1 MGRPLAAPTLAL
13 MAGIACSSV
22 YEVATA
28 PLLTALLAAC
38 LFLLVCITRRRSKA
52 ASFFLAGAFFVL
64 GWLQMNLYLYREPA
78 GDHIVNL
85 LKSEPVTITGLI
97 SEAPQHF
104 PEKTDLTVTALKMT
118 EGTGTEHP
126 CHGKIL
132 ISYQG
137 RRTFAYGD
145 AVSARTR
152 LRRVRNFHNPGG
164 FDYERHLKFQ
174 GILVRG
180 FIPDDSRIILLRKG
194 LGNPLRQRL
203 EGVRAQI
210 RSFVD
215 LHAPFPEREI
225 VKACILGDQQEIPR
239 EIRDAFSKTG
249 TSHIIAISGF
259 NMGLVAFFSI
269 FLVRSLLRR
278 FPYLLLRFEMHKL
291 SVLAAIPPVILY
303 TFIAGAGM
311 SVWRATLMILAFMIA
326 LLIARN
332 RDLYNTLAMAALF
345 ILVPYPP
352 ALFDIS
358 FQLSFAA
365 VAAILFITPRLTA
378 FVPKMLSN
386 RSTSSLLAHLIG
398 RLRYQTAL
406 FMIVSLSAML
416 GTLPLIALYFNR
428 ISLVAFP
435 ANIIL
440 VPILGILA
448 VPASLAA
455 VFFLPWSST
464 LAKICLDLAGVLVM
478 NSLTVNDFFASLPW
492 SSRYLT
498 TPSILEIAVFYLL
511 IYAVVRLLPQSSSPD
526 PVKAA
531 TAAKPPLWVHYTLA
545 ATVLF
550 FVGNGILLHETG
562 RNHGVFSAAAIDVGQ
577 GSSTLVRFPADK
589 IMLIDGG
596 GFPNSIFDVGK
607 YIVAPYLWRER
618 IDAIDIV
625 VLTHPHP
632 DHLQGLH
639 FILNNFSVREVWS
652 TGEKRNS
659 KEYGEL
665 LKIIQDRGIPHHR
678 RSSQDDPIIIN
689 DVRIEFLNPECSGT
703 DEETE
708 SSYVETNDRSLAMR
722 MTFGGVSFLFTGDI
736 SGATE
741 EAIVSRRGR
750 ILSSLLFVP
759 HHGGRTST
767 TAGFLE
773 AVKPAAAII
782 SAGYDNP
789 FLLPHP
795 EVLTRLRKAGAKIYR
810 TDLQG
815 MIRAATDGQ
824 ALFIFP
830 SFTSEDGSPS
840 PQKIETFVGSPNK
853 YLTSN
858 VN

>member
-1 MGRPLAAPTLAL
+1 MGRPLAAPTLTL
-13 MAGIACSSV
+13 MAGIACSSA

-38 LFLLVCITRRRSKA
+38 LFLLVGIIRRSSKA
-52 ASFFLAGAFFVL
+52 ASFFLCVAFFIL
-64 GWLQMNLYLYREPA
+64 GWIQMNLYLYREPT

-85 LKSEPVTITGLI
+85 LKSDPVTITGLI
-97 SEAPQHF
+97 GEAPQHF
-104 PEKTDLTVTALKMT
+104 PEKTDLIVMALKMT
-118 EGTGTEHP
+118 DETGTEHP
-126 CHGKIL
+126 CRGKVL
-132 ISYQG
+132 LSYQG

-145 AVSARTR
+145 AISARTR

-180 FIPDDSRIILLRKG
+180 FIPDDSRIVLLRKG

-203 EGVRAQI
+203 EGVRARI

-225 VKACILGDQQEIPR
+225 IKACILGDQQEIPR
-239 EIRDAFSKTG
+239 EIRNAFSKTG

-278 FPYLLLRFEMHKL
+278 FPYLLLRFEMDKL

-345 ILVPYPP
+345 ILIPYPP

-365 VAAILFITPRLTA
+365 VAAILYITPRLTA
-378 FVPKMLSN
+378 FVPKPLLED
-386 RSTSSLLAHLIG
+386 RSASSLLNHLIE
-398 RLRYQTAL
+398 RLSYQTAL
-406 FMIVSLSAML
+406 FLIVSLSAMV
-416 GTLPLIALYFNR
+416 GTMPLIALYFNR

-448 VPASLAA
+448 VPASLVA

-478 NSLTVNDFFASLPW
+478 KSLTVNDFFASLSW

-498 TPSILEIAVFYLL
+498 TPSIPEIAGFYLL
-511 IYAVVRLLPQSSSPD
+511 IYTLVRLLPQPSSPD
-526 PVKAA
+526 AA
-531 TAAKPPLWVHYTLA
+531 KVATVAKPPLWVHYTLG

-562 RNHGVFSAAAIDVGQ
+562 RNHGVLSATAIDVGQ
-577 GSSTLVRFPADK
+577 GSSTLVRFPTDK

-596 GFPNSIFDVGK
+596 GFPNSVFDVGK

-632 DHLQGLH
+632 DHLQGLI
-639 FILNNFSVREVWS
+639 FILNNFSVGEVWS
-652 TGEKRNS
+652 NGEKANS
-659 KEYGEL
+659 EEYREF
-665 LKIIQDRGIPHHR
+665 LKIIQDRGIPHRR
-678 RSSQDDPIIIN
+678 RSSQDEPIIVN
-689 DVRIEFLNPECSGT
+689 DTRIEFLNPERLWT
-703 DEETE
+703 DEGNVV
-708 SSYVETNDRSLAMR
+708 SYVEANDRSLAMR

-741 EAIVSRRGR
+741 EVIVSRRGR
-750 ILSSLLFVP
+750 IFSSLLFVP

-773 AVKPAAAII
+773 AVKPSAAII

-789 FLLPHP
+789 FRLPNP
-795 EVLTRLRKAGAKIYR
+795 EVLTRLRNVGATIYR

-815 MIRAATDGQ
+815 MIRATTDGQ
-824 ALFIFP
+824 EHFIS
-830 SFTSEDGSPS
+830 SFLEKVEIP
-840 PQKIETFVGSPNK
+840 VGSK
-853 YLTSN
+853 
-858 VN
+858 